1 MPQSS
6 VGFDLTPHDGVQSI
20 RGGDVGHDR
29 EQYRAD
35 TEDKCAL
42 DFYSMSGGHDRPKSS
57 MRWDGGSTAMTF
69 SACRLTLSSISM
81 NLFLDLRP

>member
-42 DFYSMSGGHDRPKSS
+42 DFYSMSGGHDRPKIVNALG
-57 MRWDGGSTAMTF
+57 RRIDCYDLF
-69 SACRLTLSSISM
+69 RL
-81 NLFLDLRP
+81 